1 MFSLLLLFWIEYI
14 SENFPQMFL
23 DSLSPPLV
31 VVVFIAVVTV
41 ILIDVLVAIVI
52 GVSFV
57 VAVVVVAV
65 VVVAVVVVVVVEA
78 LTLAGAKISFLFPF
92 SVSDLFLSF
101 FEEKS
106 LKRPSGQ

>member
-1 MFSLLLLFWIEYI
+1 
-14 SENFPQMFL
+14 MFL

-31 VVVFIAVVTV
+31 VVVFLVVVIIAVVTV
-41 ILIDVLVAIVI
+41 ILIDVA
-52 GVSFV
+52 
-57 VAVVVVAV
+57 AA
-65 VVVAVVVVVVVEA
+65 VVVVVEA